1 MSRNK
6 KGEYIRLRGVRQ
18 NNLKGFDLNLM
29 MNRLIVITG
38 PSGSGKSSL
47 AFDTLY
53 AEGQRRYIE
62 TFSPYARQFFDRM
75 DKPRVDSIES
85 IPPAIAIEQKN
96 SVRTVRSTVGTMT
109 EICDYLKVVMPVI
122 SCLYCKECGQ
132 VVKRESPQDIV
143 EVLME
148 RFSSSDVCDLIVAFN
163 LNLSE
168 KLSLNESLNLITKQ
182 GYQRIL
188 VDGKV
193 VRIDDVKSYFGN
205 KRPAALIIVQDRLR
219 LETQVRSRFIDAC
232 EQAYHFGKGNLSI
245 YYKNANN
252 SEDKWQNPPINFSN
266 RLHCAR
272 CNIDYEEP
280 SPSLFSYNHPLGACK
295 TCNGFGRIVGIDYN
309 LVIPNPN
316 LSIAEGVIRP
326 WQSGFSQE
334 SHNDL
339 IMFCK
344 KRGVPIDIPFD
355 KLPPEQKKWV
365 IEGDKDY
372 GIDENHSW
380 PRLWYGVKGYFDYLE
395 SRSYKMHVRVLLSRY
410 RSYNI
415 CPDCKGARF
424 QPDSLLY
431 KFEIDAVLAER
442 LKKEGKCAS
451 NLITIAE
458 LYLMPINDAL
468 EVVKSI
474 RCKIKI
480 IGKNPAVLAL
490 DEVISRLE
498 YLAKIGLGYLTLN
511 RPSRTLSG
519 GETERVNLTA
529 CLGSRLVNTLY
540 ILDEPSV
547 GLHPRDTDRLISILK
562 NLRDIGNTVVVVEHE
577 PSVIIAADQIVDLG
591 PCSGESGGNLVF
603 QGEFKQ
609 LLTHPSSLTGLYI
622 SGRKQIQIPP
632 RRAIKAIDKWA
643 SPFLT
648 LSNASR
654 HNLKNITV
662 DIPLKRLV
670 CVTGVSGSG
679 KSTLIRE
686 CLLPIL
692 QRRLLNK
699 KSNGNSLLVNED
711 KDDSEDGSQYSNMM
725 DVFNWELID
734 DVMLVD
740 QSPPGK
746 TPRSNPAL
754 YIGAFD
760 YIRELFA
767 NSPPAIT
774 HNLTKSSF
782 SFNSSEGKCPK
793 CEGAGYEKIEMQFLS
808 DIFIKCPECNGTR
821 YKKEILEIKISPNGN
836 STNGLDNKERN
847 IAEVLDSTVDEMIDW
862 LKLFTDSKPAEKALK
877 MLGILKKVGLSY
889 IRLGQPITTLS
900 GGECQRLKLARCLAE
915 VVEKQAKNQ
924 GDVTADIGYNP
935 PYSILFLFDE
945 PTTGLH
951 FDDVGVLLNA
961 FNELVNQGHSVVV
974 IEHNL
979 EVIKCADW
987 IIDLGPE
994 AGDNGGKIVICG
1006 TPEVIANCPL
1016 SYTGKALKNILL
1028 INRNNV

>member
-6 KGEYIRLRGVRQ
+6 KGDFIKLRGVRQ
-18 NNLKGFDLNLM
+18 NNLKGFDLDLA

-96 SVRTVRSTVGTMT
+96 SVKTIRSTVGTMT
-109 EICDYLKVVMPVI
+109 EICDYMKVVMPVI
-122 SCLYCKECGQ
+122 SKLYCKGCGQ
-132 VVKRESPQDIV
+132 VVKRESPQDIW
-143 EVLME
+143 EALTE
-148 RFSSSDVCDLIVAFN
+148 QFSTSSVTDLIVAFN

-168 KLSLNESLNLITKQ
+168 KLSLKESLNLITKQ

-188 VDGKV
+188 IDGEV
-193 VRIDDVKSYFGN
+193 VRIDDVKNAPGN
-205 KRPAALIIVQDRLR
+205 KKPAVLVIVQDRLR
-219 LETQVRSRFIDAC
+219 FELSAHSRFIDAC
-232 EQAYHFGKGNLSI
+232 EQSYHYGKGNLSI
-245 YYKNANN
+245 YYKSANH
-252 SEDKWQNPPINFSN
+252 SEDRWQNPPLNFSN

-272 CNIDYEEP
+272 CNIAYEEP
-280 SPSLFSYNHPLGACK
+280 SSSLFSYNHPLGACK
-295 TCNGFGRIVGIDYN
+295 TCHGFGRIVGIDYN

-316 LSIAEGVIRP
+316 LSIADGVIRP
-326 WQSGFSQE
+326 WQSGFSTESQE
-334 SHNDL
+334 DL
-339 IMFCK
+339 INFCK
-344 KRGVPIDIPFD
+344 KRGVPINVPFEQ
-355 KLPPEQKKWV
+355 LTPEHKKWI

-372 GIDENHSW
+372 GIDEDHSW
-380 PRLWYGVKGYFDYLE
+380 HNLWYGVKGYFDWLE
-395 SRSYKMHVRVLLSRY
+395 GRSYKMHVRVLLSRY
-410 RSYNI
+410 RSYTT

-424 QPDSLLY
+424 QPDVLLY
-431 KFEIDAVLAER
+431 KFEIDSALAER
-442 LKKEGKCAS
+442 LKKERKCSS

-458 LYLMPINDAL
+458 LYLIPINEAL

-474 RCKIKI
+474 RSKARLKD
-480 IGKNPAVLAL
+480 KNPAILAL
-490 DEVISRLE
+490 DEVVSRLE

-547 GLHPRDTDRLISILK
+547 GLHPRDTDRLISTLK

-577 PSVIIAADQIVDLG
+577 PSVITSADQIVDLG
-591 PCSGESGGNLVF
+591 PGSGEAGGNLVF

-609 LLTHPSSLTGLYI
+609 LLTHPSSLTGLYL
-622 SGRKQIQIPP
+622 SGRKRIQIPP
-632 RRAIKAIDKWA
+632 RRPVKEIKNGELA
-643 SPFLT
+643 SPVLT

-662 DIPLKRLV
+662 DIPLKRFV
-670 CVTGVSGSG
+670 CITGVSGSG
-679 KSTLIRE
+679 KSTLTRE

-692 QRRLLNK
+692 QRRIFLK
-699 KSNGNSLLVNED
+699 KTNDESLIVNED
-711 KDDSEDGSQYSNMM
+711 KNDQEDDSRYGNMM
-725 DVFNWELID
+725 DVSGWELID
-734 DVMLVD
+734 YVTFVD
-740 QSPPGK
+740 QSPLGK
-746 TPRSNPAL
+746 TPRSNPAV
-754 YIGAFD
+754 YIGAFN

-767 NSPPAIT
+767 NSPSAISHSFT
-774 HNLTKSSF
+774 VSSF
-782 SFNSSEGKCPK
+782 SFNCAEGKCEK
-793 CEGAGYEKIEMQFLS
+793 CNGAGYEKIEMQFLS
-808 DIFIKCPECNGTR
+808 DIFIKCPECDGRR
-821 YKKEILEIKISPNGN
+821 YKKEILEIKISPNGKSMNAKN
-836 STNGLDNKERN
+836 SKALN
-847 IAEVLDSTVDEMIDW
+847 ITEVLDSTIDEMIDW
-862 LKLFTDSKPAEKALK
+862 LKFFTGSKPAERALK
-877 MLGILKKVGLSY
+877 MLGILKKVGLGY

-915 VVEKQAKNQ
+915 VVEKQSSNREKMTDEFNA
-924 GDVTADIGYNP
+924 P
-935 PYSILFLFDE
+935 SSILFLFDE

-951 FDDVGVLLNA
+951 FDDVRVLLNA

-1006 TPEVIANCPL
+1006 TPEDVANCPS
-1016 SYTGKALKNILL
+1016 SYTGKALKNIL
-1028 INRNNV
+1028 

>member
-6 KGEYIRLRGVRQ
+6 KGDFIKLRGVRQ
-18 NNLKGFDLNLM
+18 NNLKGFDLDLA

-96 SVRTVRSTVGTMT
+96 SVKTIRSTVGTMT
-109 EICDYLKVVMPVI
+109 EICDYMKVVMPVI
-122 SCLYCKECGQ
+122 SKLYCKGCGQ
-132 VVKRESPQDIV
+132 VVKRESPQDIW
-143 EVLME
+143 EALTE
-148 RFSSSDVCDLIVAFN
+148 QFSTSSVTDLIVAFN

-168 KLSLNESLNLITKQ
+168 KLSLKESLNLITKQ

-188 VDGKV
+188 IDGEV
-193 VRIDDVKSYFGN
+193 VRIDDVKNAPGN
-205 KRPAALIIVQDRLR
+205 KKPAVLVIVQDRLR
-219 LETQVRSRFIDAC
+219 FELSAHSRFIDAC
-232 EQAYHFGKGNLSI
+232 EQSYHFGKGNLSI
-245 YYKNANN
+245 YYKSANH
-252 SEDKWQNPPINFSN
+252 SEDRWQNPPLNFSS

-272 CNIDYEEP
+272 CNIAYEEP
-280 SPSLFSYNHPLGACK
+280 SSSLFSYNHPLGACK
-295 TCNGFGRIVGIDYN
+295 TCHGFGRIVGIDYN

-316 LSIAEGVIRP
+316 LSIADGVIRP
-326 WQSGFSQE
+326 WQSGFSTESQE
-334 SHNDL
+334 DL
-339 IMFCK
+339 INFCK
-344 KRGVPIDIPFD
+344 KRGVPINVPFEQ
-355 KLPPEQKKWV
+355 LTPEHKKWI

-372 GIDENHSW
+372 GIDEDHSW
-380 PRLWYGVKGYFDYLE
+380 HNLWYGVKGYFDWLE
-395 SRSYKMHVRVLLSRY
+395 GRSYKMHVRVLLSRY
-410 RSYNI
+410 RSYTT

-424 QPDSLLY
+424 QPDVLLY
-431 KFEIDAVLAER
+431 KFEIDSALAER
-442 LKKEGKCAS
+442 LKKERKCSS

-458 LYLMPINDAL
+458 LYLIPINEAL

-474 RCKIKI
+474 RSKARLKD
-480 IGKNPAVLAL
+480 KNPAILAL
-490 DEVISRLE
+490 DEVVSRLE

-547 GLHPRDTDRLISILK
+547 GLHPRDTDRLISTLK

-577 PSVIIAADQIVDLG
+577 PSVITSADQIVDLG
-591 PCSGESGGNLVF
+591 PGSGEAGGNLVF

-609 LLTHPSSLTGLYI
+609 LLTHPSSLTGLYL
-622 SGRKQIQIPP
+622 SGRKRIQIPP
-632 RRAIKAIDKWA
+632 RRPVKEIKNGELA
-643 SPFLT
+643 SPVLT

-662 DIPLKRLV
+662 DIPLKRFV
-670 CVTGVSGSG
+670 CITGVSGSG
-679 KSTLIRE
+679 KSTLTRE

-692 QRRLLNK
+692 QRRIFLK
-699 KSNGNSLLVNED
+699 KTNDESLIVNED
-711 KDDSEDGSQYSNMM
+711 KNDQEDDSRYGNMM
-725 DVFNWELID
+725 DVSGWELID
-734 DVMLVD
+734 YVTFVD
-740 QSPPGK
+740 QSPLGK
-746 TPRSNPAL
+746 TPRSNPAV
-754 YIGAFD
+754 YIGAFN

-767 NSPPAIT
+767 NSPSAISHSFT
-774 HNLTKSSF
+774 VSSF
-782 SFNSSEGKCPK
+782 SFNCAEGKCEK
-793 CEGAGYEKIEMQFLS
+793 CNGAGYEKIEMQFLS
-808 DIFIKCPECNGTR
+808 DIFIKCPECDGRR
-821 YKKEILEIKISPNGN
+821 YKKEILEIKISPNGKSMKAKN
-836 STNGLDNKERN
+836 NKELN
-847 IAEVLDSTVDEMIDW
+847 ITEVLDSTIDEMIDW
-862 LKLFTDSKPAEKALK
+862 LKFFTGSKPAERALK
-877 MLGILKKVGLSY
+877 MLGILKKVGLGY

-915 VVEKQAKNQ
+915 VVEKQSSNREKMTDEFNA
-924 GDVTADIGYNP
+924 P
-935 PYSILFLFDE
+935 SSILFLFDE

-951 FDDVGVLLNA
+951 FDDVRVLLNA

-1006 TPEVIANCPL
+1006 TPEDVANCPS
-1016 SYTGKALKNILL
+1016 SYTGKALKNIL
-1028 INRNNV
+1028 

>member
-6 KGEYIRLRGVRQ
+6 KGDFIKLRGVRQ
-18 NNLKGFDLNLM
+18 NNLKGFDLDLA

-96 SVRTVRSTVGTMT
+96 SVKTIRSTVGTMT
-109 EICDYLKVVMPVI
+109 EICDYMKVVMPVI
-122 SCLYCKECGQ
+122 SKLYCKGCGQ
-132 VVKRESPQDIV
+132 VVKRESPQDIW
-143 EVLME
+143 EALTE
-148 RFSSSDVCDLIVAFN
+148 QFSTSSVTDLIVAFN

-168 KLSLNESLNLITKQ
+168 KLSLKESLNLITKQ

-188 VDGKV
+188 IDGEV
-193 VRIDDVKSYFGN
+193 VRIDDVKNAPGN
-205 KRPAALIIVQDRLR
+205 KKPAVLVIVQDRLR
-219 LETQVRSRFIDAC
+219 FELSAHSRFIDAC
-232 EQAYHFGKGNLSI
+232 EQSYHFGKGNLSI
-245 YYKNANN
+245 YYKSANH
-252 SEDKWQNPPINFSN
+252 SEDRWQNPPLNFSN

-272 CNIDYEEP
+272 CNIAYEEP
-280 SPSLFSYNHPLGACK
+280 SSSLFSYNHPLGACK
-295 TCNGFGRIVGIDYN
+295 TCHGFGRIVGIDYN

-316 LSIAEGVIRP
+316 LSIADGVIRP
-326 WQSGFSQE
+326 WQSGFSTESQE
-334 SHNDL
+334 DL
-339 IMFCK
+339 INFCK
-344 KRGVPIDIPFD
+344 KRGVPINVPFEQ
-355 KLPPEQKKWV
+355 LTPEHKKWI

-372 GIDENHSW
+372 GIDEDHSW
-380 PRLWYGVKGYFDYLE
+380 HNLWYGVKGYFDWLE
-395 SRSYKMHVRVLLSRY
+395 GRSYKMHVRVLLSRY
-410 RSYNI
+410 RSYTT

-424 QPDSLLY
+424 QPDVLLY
-431 KFEIDAVLAER
+431 KFEIDSALAER
-442 LKKEGKCAS
+442 LKKERKCSS

-458 LYLMPINDAL
+458 LYLIPINEAL

-474 RCKIKI
+474 RSKARLKD
-480 IGKNPAVLAL
+480 KNPAILAL
-490 DEVISRLE
+490 DEVVSRLE

-547 GLHPRDTDRLISILK
+547 GLHPRDTDRLISTLK

-577 PSVIIAADQIVDLG
+577 PSVITSADQIVDLG
-591 PCSGESGGNLVF
+591 PGSGEAGGNLVF

-609 LLTHPSSLTGLYI
+609 LLTHPSSLTGLYL
-622 SGRKQIQIPP
+622 SGRKRIQIPP
-632 RRAIKAIDKWA
+632 RRPVKEIKNGELA
-643 SPFLT
+643 SPVLT

-662 DIPLKRLV
+662 DIPLKRFV
-670 CVTGVSGSG
+670 CITGVSGSG
-679 KSTLIRE
+679 KSTLTRE

-692 QRRLLNK
+692 QRRIFLK
-699 KSNGNSLLVNED
+699 KTNDESLIVNED
-711 KDDSEDGSQYSNMM
+711 KNDQEDDSRYGNMM
-725 DVFNWELID
+725 DVSGWELID
-734 DVMLVD
+734 YVTFVD
-740 QSPPGK
+740 QSPLGK
-746 TPRSNPAL
+746 TPRSNPAV
-754 YIGAFD
+754 YIGAFN

-767 NSPPAIT
+767 NSPSAISHSFT
-774 HNLTKSSF
+774 VSSF
-782 SFNSSEGKCPK
+782 SFNCAEGKCEK
-793 CEGAGYEKIEMQFLS
+793 CNGAGYEKIEMQFLS
-808 DIFIKCPECNGTR
+808 DIFIKCPECDGRR
-821 YKKEILEIKISPNGN
+821 YKKEILEIKISPNGKSMNAKN
-836 STNGLDNKERN
+836 SKALN
-847 IAEVLDSTVDEMIDW
+847 ITEVLDSTIDEMIDW
-862 LKLFTDSKPAEKALK
+862 LKFFTGSKPAERALK
-877 MLGILKKVGLSY
+877 MLGILKKVGLGY

-915 VVEKQAKNQ
+915 VVEKQSSNREKMTDEFNA
-924 GDVTADIGYNP
+924 P
-935 PYSILFLFDE
+935 SSILFLFDE

-951 FDDVGVLLNA
+951 FDDVRVLLNA

-1006 TPEVIANCPL
+1006 TPEDVANCPS
-1016 SYTGKALKNILL
+1016 SYTGKALKNIL
-1028 INRNNV
+1028 

>member
-109 EICDYLKVVMPVI
+109 EICDYMKVVMPVI
-122 SCLYCKECGQ
+122 SDLYCKGCGRA
-132 VVKRESPQDIV
+132 VRRESPQDIW
-143 EVLME
+143 ETLTE
-148 RFSSSDVCDLIVAFN
+148 RFSPSDGADLIVAFN

-168 KLSLNESLNLITKQ
+168 KLSLKESLNLITKQ
-182 GYQRIL
+182 GYQRIFI
-188 VDGKV
+188 DGKV
-193 VRIDDVKSYFGN
+193 VRIDDVKSILGN
-205 KRPAALIIVQDRLR
+205 KIPAVLVIVQDRLHF
-219 LETQVRSRFIDAC
+219 EISARSRFIDAF

-245 YYKNANN
+245 YYKHANN
-252 SEDKWQNPPINFSN
+252 SEDKWQNPPLNFSN

-272 CNIDYEEP
+272 CNIGYEEP
-280 SPSLFSYNHPLGACK
+280 SSSLFSYNHPLGACK
-295 TCNGFGRIVGIDYN
+295 TCHGFGRIVGIDYN

-326 WQSGFSQE
+326 WQSGFSRE
-334 SHNDL
+334 SHEDL
-339 IMFCK
+339 IKFCK
-344 KRGVPIDIPFD
+344 KRGVPIDIPFE
-355 KLPPEQKKWV
+355 KLTPEQKKWI

-410 RSYNI
+410 RSYTT
-415 CPDCKGARF
+415 CPECKGARF
-424 QPDSLLY
+424 QPDTLLY
-431 KFEIDAVLAER
+431 KFEIDAELAER
-442 LKKEGKCAS
+442 LKQEGKCAS

-474 RCKIKI
+474 RSKSKIN
-480 IGKNPAVLAL
+480 GKNPATLAL

-498 YLAKIGLGYLTLN
+498 YLAKIGLGYLTMN

-547 GLHPRDTDRLISILK
+547 GLHPRDTDKLISTLK

-577 PSVIIAADQIVDLG
+577 PSVITSADQIVDLG
-591 PCSGESGGNLVF
+591 PCSGELGGNLVF
-603 QGEFKQ
+603 YGEFKQ
-609 LLTHPSSLTGLYI
+609 LLSHPTSLTGLYL

-632 RRAIKAIDKWA
+632 RRPVKQMNKWA

-670 CVTGVSGSG
+670 CITGVSGSG

-699 KSNGNSLLVNED
+699 KTNGNSLMANED
-711 KDDSEDGSQYSNMM
+711 TDESVVDSKYGNTTNISG
-725 DVFNWELID
+725 WEFID
-734 DVMLVD
+734 DVLLVD

-767 NSPPAIT
+767 NSPPAIS
-774 HNLTKSSF
+774 HDLTKSSF
-782 SFNSSEGKCPK
+782 SFNSTEGKCPK

-808 DIFIKCPECNGTR
+808 DIFIKCPECDGKR
-821 YKKEILEIKISPNGN
+821 FKKEILEIKISPYDYAAN
-836 STNGLDNKERN
+836 SKNNRELN
-847 IAEVLDSTVDEMIDW
+847 IAEVLDGTIDEMMDW
-862 LKLFTDSKPAEKALK
+862 LKLFANSKPAEKALK
-877 MLGILKKVGLSY
+877 MLGILKKVGLGY

-915 VVEKQAKNQ
+915 VVEKQVKNQ
-924 GDVTADIGYNP
+924 RDIIDTIGYNAP
-935 PYSILFLFDE
+935 QSFLFLFDE

-951 FDDVGVLLNA
+951 FDDVRVLLNA

-994 AGDNGGKIVICG
+994 AGDNGGKVVVCG
-1006 TPEVIANCPL
+1006 TPEDVAYCPS
-1016 SYTGKALKNILL
+1016 SYTGAALKNIL
-1028 INRNNV
+1028 